1 MPKLTQKLIAQLEAR
16 DADYSVRDTEVVG
29 LGIRVWPSG
38 SKTFIVTYRLGGQ
51 LRKLTL
57 GRADQG
63 YDLQEARE
71 RAREKLQEVR
81 QGIDPQ
87 AEKVAERNA
96 LTVSAMIDHYMKDG
110 PALKPNKKASSWE
123 TNRTLFDCHV
133 RPLLGRRLARDL
145 TRLDVAK
152 FQLEVSQGKT
162 ARNVRTGYRKRSRVT
177 GGKRV
182 AALAV
187 VTLGAAYEFAILTDL
202 LKTNP
207 TKGVERFQT
216 IRRER
221 YLSDREIAAISEALA
236 QFEREEARHAVMADA
251 VRLLIL
257 TGCRKSE
264 ILSLRWEFV
273 DWEVGCLRLP
283 ESKTGAKTVP
293 LADAAL
299 ELLRRRWEETRPP
312 EPSRGHNS
320 GEVISQ
326 AERSPFVLPALK
338 GDGHYV
344 GLPHIWTRVKERA
357 DEILRLKASEA
368 GKDPRDVRSLLNARL
383 HDLRHSFASFAIA
396 GGASLFMVGKVL
408 GHKQARTTEI
418 YAHLSDDPLKQL
430 ANRTANRLTEAMRF

>member
-1 MPKLTQKLIAQLEAR
+1 MPKLTRKLIENLSPK
-16 DADYSVRDTEVVG
+16 DADFSVRDTEVVG
-29 LGIRVWPSG
+29 LGVRVRPSG
-38 SKTFIVTYRLGGQ
+38 SKSFILTYRLGGQ

-57 GRADQG
+57 GRADEG
-63 YDLQEARE
+63 FGLEEARD
-71 RAREKLQEVR
+71 RAREKLQDVR
-81 QGIDPQ
+81 DGVDPQ
-87 AEKVAERNA
+87 IEKVAERNA
-96 LTVSAMIDHYMKDG
+96 LTVGAMIDHYMKDG

-162 ARNVRTGYRKRSRVT
+162 ARNEKTGYRKRSRVT

-216 IRRER
+216 VRRER

-236 QFEREEARHAVMADA
+236 QFEQEDERHSVMADS

-264 ILSLRWEFV
+264 ILSLRWDFV
-273 DWEVGCLRLP
+273 DWEIGCLRLP
-283 ESKTGAKTVP
+283 ESKTGAKSVP
-293 LADAAL
+293 LADAAVD
-299 ELLRRRWEETRPP
+299 LLRRRWEESRPP
-312 EPSRGHNS
+312 EPTRGHNS
-320 GEVISQ
+320 GQRASDTT
-326 AERSPFVLPALK
+326 RSPFVMPALK
-338 GDGHYV
+338 GDGHFV
-344 GLPHIWTRVKERA
+344 GLPHLWTKVKARA
-357 DEILRLKASEA
+357 DQILRDKAVEC
-368 GKDPRDVRSLLNARL
+368 GKDPRDVRSLLNVRL

-396 GGASLFMVGKVL
+396 DGASLFMVGKVL

-430 ANRTANRLTEAMRF
+430 ANRTAARLSEAMRF

>member
-1 MPKLTQKLIAQLEAR
+1 MPKLTRKLIEQLEAR
-16 DADYSVRDTEVVG
+16 DADYSVRDSEVIG
-29 LGIRVWPSG
+29 LGVRVRPSG
-38 SKTFIVTYRLGGQ
+38 SKSFILTYRLGGQ

-57 GRADQG
+57 GRADEG
-63 YDLQEARE
+63 YGLDEVRD
-71 RAREKLQEVR
+71 RAREKLQDVR
-81 QGIDPQ
+81 EGIDPQ
-87 AEKVAERNA
+87 AEKVAERHA
-96 LTVSAMIDHYMKDG
+96 LTVNAMIDHYLEDG

-123 TNRTLFDCHV
+123 TNRTVFDCHV
-133 RPLLGRRLARDL
+133 RPLVGRRLAREL

-152 FQLEVSQGKT
+152 MQMDISQGKT
-162 ARNVRTGYRKRSRVT
+162 VRNVKTGYRKRSRVT

-182 AALAV
+182 AAMAV
-187 VTLGAAYEFAILTDL
+187 ITLGAAYEFAILTDR

-207 TKGVERFQT
+207 TKGVERFKT
-216 IRRER
+216 TRRER

-236 QFEREEARHAVMADA
+236 QFEREEARHSVMADA
-251 VRLLIL
+251 VRLLLL

-273 DWEVGCLRLP
+273 DWEIGCLRLP

-293 LADAAL
+293 LADSAI
-299 ELLRRRWEETRPP
+299 ELLRRRWDESRPP

-320 GEVISQ
+320 GQVVEGE
-326 AERSPFVLPALK
+326 ERSPFVLPALK
-338 GDGHYV
+338 GNGHYV
-344 GLPHIWTRVKERA
+344 GLPHVWTKVKARA
-357 DEILRLKASEA
+357 QQILQQKAGDA
-368 GKDPRDVRSLLNARL
+368 GQDPRDVRSIINVRL

-430 ANRTANRLTEAMRF
+430 ANRTADRLSEAMRF

>member
-1 MPKLTQKLIAQLEAR
+1 MPKLTQKLIEKLEVR
-16 DADYSVRDTEVVG
+16 SSEYNVRDTEVVG
-29 LGIRVWPSG
+29 LGVRVWPSG
-38 SKTFIVTYRLGGQ
+38 SKTFILTYRLGGQ

-63 YDLQEARE
+63 YELSEARD

-87 AEKVAERNA
+87 IEKVAERHA
-96 LTVSAMIDHYMKDG
+96 LTVNMMIDHYLQDG

-123 TNRTLFDCHV
+123 TNRTVFDSHV
-133 RPLLGRRLARDL
+133 RPLVGRRLARDL

-152 FQLEVSQGKT
+152 MQLDVSQGKT
-162 ARNVRTGYRKRSRVT
+162 VRNVKTGFRKRSRVT

-187 VTLGAAYEFAILTDL
+187 ITLGAAYEFAILTDA

-236 QFEREEARHAVMADA
+236 QFEREEDRHSVMADA

-264 ILSLRWEFV
+264 ILALRWDFV
-273 DWEVGCLRLP
+273 DWEIGCLRLP

-299 ELLRRRWEETRPP
+299 ELLRRRWDESRPP
-312 EPSRGHNS
+312 EASRGHNS
-320 GEVISQ
+320 GEVVQ
-326 AERSPFVLPALK
+326 QEQRSPFVLPALK

-344 GLPHIWTRVKERA
+344 GLPHVWTKVKARA
-357 DEILRLKASEA
+357 DDILRLKAYEA
-368 GKDPRDVRSLLNARL
+368 GKDPRDVRSVLNVRL

-396 GGASLFMVGKVL
+396 DGASLFMVGKVL

-430 ANRTANRLTEAMRF
+430 ANRTADRLTEAMRF

>member
-1 MPKLTQKLIAQLEAR
+1 MPRLTRKLIETLEPR
-16 DADYSVRDTEVVG
+16 EGDYSVRDTEVIG
-29 LGIRVWPSG
+29 LGVRVRPSG
-38 SKTFIVTYRLGGQ
+38 AKSFIVTYRRGGQ

-57 GRADQG
+57 GRVEEAYSLDQ
-63 YDLQEARE
+63 ARDHA
-71 RAREKLQEVR
+71 RAALRDVREGV
-81 QGIDPQ
+81 DPQ
-87 AEKVAERNA
+87 AVKVAGRHA
-96 LTVSAMIDHYMKDG
+96 LTVSAMIDHYMTDG
-110 PALKPNKKASSWE
+110 PAMKPNKKESSWD

-133 RPLLGRRLARDL
+133 RPLLGRRLAQDL
-145 TRLDVAK
+145 TRLDIAK
-152 FQLEVSQGKT
+152 FQLDVAQGKT
-162 ARNVRTGYRKRSRVT
+162 ARDVKTGHRKRSRVT

-202 LKTNP
+202 LKVNP

-236 QFEREEARHAVMADA
+236 QFERQEPRHAVMADT

-264 ILSLRWEFV
+264 ILSLRWDYV

-283 ESKTGAKTVP
+283 DSKTGAKTVP

-299 ELLRRRWEETRPP
+299 ELLRRRWDEGRPP
-312 EPSRGHNS
+312 ERSRGHNS
-320 GEVISQ
+320 GDTLAA

-338 GDGHYV
+338 GDGHFV
-344 GLPHIWTRVKERA
+344 GLPNLWAKVKSRA
-357 DEILRLKASEA
+357 DEILRQKAAEA
-368 GKDPRDVRSLLNARL
+368 GKDPRDVRSLLHVRL

-430 ANRTANRLTEAMRF
+430 ANRTAARLSEAMRF

>member
-1 MPKLTQKLIAQLEAR
+1 MPKLTRKLIENLVPREA
-16 DADYSVRDTEVVG
+16 DFSVRDTEVVG
-29 LGIRVWPSG
+29 LGVRVRPSG
-38 SKTFIVTYRLGGQ
+38 SKSFILTYRLGGQ

-57 GRADQG
+57 GRADDG
-63 YDLQEARE
+63 FGLEEARD
-71 RAREKLQEVR
+71 RAREKLQDVR
-81 QGIDPQ
+81 EGVDPQ
-87 AEKVAERNA
+87 VEKVAERNA

-152 FQLEVSQGKT
+152 FQLDVSQGKT
-162 ARNVRTGYRKRSRVT
+162 ARNEKTGYRKRSRVT

-216 IRRER
+216 VRRER

-236 QFEREEARHAVMADA
+236 QFEREDERHSVMADS

-264 ILSLRWEFV
+264 ILSLRWDFV
-273 DWEVGCLRLP
+273 DWEIGCLRLP

-293 LADAAL
+293 LADAAVA
-299 ELLRRRWEETRPP
+299 LLRWRWDESRPP
-312 EPSRGHNS
+312 EPTRGHNS
-320 GEVISQ
+320 GDVTSETV
-326 AERSPFVLPALK
+326 RSPFVLPALK
-338 GDGHYV
+338 GDGHFV
-344 GLPHIWTRVKERA
+344 GLPHLWTKVKARA
-357 DEILRLKASEA
+357 DKILRIKAAEA
-368 GKDPRDVRSLLNARL
+368 GKDSRDVRSLLNVRL

-396 GGASLFMVGKVL
+396 DGASLFMVGKVL

-418 YAHLSDDPLKQL
+418 YAHLSDDPLKQV
-430 ANRTANRLTEAMRF
+430 ANRAAARLAEAMRF

>member
-1 MPKLTQKLIAQLEAR
+1 MPRLTRKLIETLEPR
-16 DADYSVRDTEVVG
+16 DGDYSVRDTEVIG
-29 LGIRVWPSG
+29 LGVRVRPSG
-38 SKTFIVTYRLGGQ
+38 VKSFILTYRRGGQ

-57 GRADQG
+57 GRADEG
-63 YDLQEARE
+63 YSIEEARDHA
-71 RAREKLQEVR
+71 RAALRDVRE
-81 QGIDPQ
+81 GMDPQ
-87 AEKVAERNA
+87 AVKIADRHA
-96 LTVSAMIDHYMKDG
+96 LTVNAMIDHYMTDG
-110 PALKPNKKASSWE
+110 PAMKPNKKASSWD
-123 TNRTLFDCHV
+123 TNRTLFDCHI
-133 RPLLGRRLARDL
+133 RPLLGRRLAQDL
-145 TRLDVAK
+145 TRLDIAK
-152 FQLEVSQGKT
+152 FQLDVSQGKT

-236 QFEREEARHAVMADA
+236 QFEREDSRHAVMADT
-251 VRLLIL
+251 VRLLIF

-264 ILSLRWEFV
+264 ILSLRWDYV
-273 DWEVGCLRLP
+273 DWDTGCLRLP

-293 LADAAL
+293 LADAAI
-299 ELLRRRWEETRPP
+299 ELLRRRWDEGRPP
-312 EPSRGHNS
+312 EATRGHNS
-320 GEVISQ
+320 GDILSEAQ
-326 AERSPFVLPALK
+326 RSPFVLPALK
-338 GDGHYV
+338 GDGHFV
-344 GLPHIWTRVKERA
+344 GLPHLWTKVKVRA
-357 DEILRLKASEA
+357 DDILRLKAAEG
-368 GKDPRDVRSLLNARL
+368 GKDPRDVRSLLNVRL

-430 ANRTANRLTEAMRF
+430 ANRTAARLSDAMRF

>member
-1 MPKLTQKLIAQLEAR
+1 MPRLTRKLIETLEPR
-16 DADYSVRDTEVVG
+16 DGEYSVRDTEVIG
-29 LGIRVWPSG
+29 LGVRVRPSG
-38 SKTFIVTYRLGGQ
+38 VKSFILTYRRGGQ

-57 GRADQG
+57 GRADEG
-63 YDLQEARE
+63 YSIEEARDHA
-71 RAREKLQEVR
+71 RAALRDVREGV
-81 QGIDPQ
+81 DPQ
-87 AEKVAERNA
+87 AVKIADRHA
-96 LTVSAMIDHYMKDG
+96 LTVNAMIDHYMADG
-110 PALKPNKKASSWE
+110 PAMKPNKKPSSWD
-123 TNRTLFDCHV
+123 TNRTLFDCHI
-133 RPLLGRRLARDL
+133 RPLLGRRLAQDL
-145 TRLDVAK
+145 TRLDIAK

-162 ARNVRTGYRKRSRVT
+162 ARNIKTGYRKRSRVT

-202 LKTNP
+202 LKVNP

-236 QFEREEARHAVMADA
+236 QFEREDPRHAVMADT

-264 ILSLRWEFV
+264 ILSLRWDYV
-273 DWEVGCLRLP
+273 DWDVGCLRLP

-293 LADAAL
+293 LADAAID
-299 ELLRRRWEETRPP
+299 LLRRRWDEGRSP

-320 GEVISQ
+320 GYTSSEVD
-326 AERSPFVLPALK
+326 RSPYVLPALK
-338 GDGHYV
+338 GQGHFV
-344 GLPHIWTRVKERA
+344 GLPHLWTKVKVSA
-357 DEILRLKASEA
+357 DEILRQKAAEA
-368 GKDPRDVRSLLNARL
+368 SKDPRDVRSLLNVRL

-430 ANRTANRLTEAMRF
+430 ANRTAARLSEAMRF